1 MHISTTRICEA
12 ILDVLPNKIKA
23 EDHKSHDPIIH
34 HWLANYGFQNLLTDF
49 CTPAAGTA
57 LASTTTLPTPAR
69 VDHNEAKQYW
79 EAYFKGNMSLRDLFT
94 TYGNKV
100 VLVVPDRQEV
110 MPRVLAKVQRD
121 IFELYLE
128 EDKAM
133 S

>member
-1 MHISTTRICEA
+1 MTTNACED

-23 EDHKSHDPIIH
+23 EEHKSHDPIIH
-34 HWLANYGFQNLLTDF
+34 HWLANYGFEALLTDF
-49 CTPAAGTA
+49 CAPAAGTA

-69 VDHNEAKQYW
+69 VDYNEAKQYW
-79 EAYFKGNMSLRDLFT
+79 ESYFRGHMSLRDLFT
-94 TYGNKV
+94 KYGNKV
-100 VLVVPDRQEV
+100 VLVVPDRQEA

-121 IFELYLE
+121 IFELYME